1 MSTPLKINPRTPVGT
16 PVRTPAR
23 TPNGKNSG
31 TPVGT
36 PNERNSNR
44 QLTNNQKRN
53 IYLNTKDHNL
63 RNAINI
69 LRYNSNNNNNTFNEF
84 KNNFNNMS
92 FDSRKDNVNPNN
104 ALFMDKTNKKVYK
117 IGLWDNCS
125 MGIGNEYIA
134 YKKIDKKANNHKYV
148 HTPRMIDC
156 KIIPGTK
163 YALLVITYQSALENA
178 ILITNTSDHL
188 YMEAE
193 NFLNNLGIVHE
204 DLLGNIYEIHITNH
218 KKFFIIDFEDCKF
231 NKNKNFNLNN
241 TSKEKL
247 KNMDNKVKKLNSQ
260 QQTCV
265 KKRKPGLGL
274 FPNTSPI
281 TPISPFS
288 LGPTTPN
295 NNNNNNNNNPYPYN
309 RFVNNSSHGSP
320 LKSPRR
326 GGKKNKSKKK

>member
-178 ILITNTSDHL
+178 KLIKTDNLLFND
-188 YMEAE
+188 AE
-193 NFLNNLGIVHE
+193 EFLKKLGIVHE
-204 DLLGNIYEIHITNH
+204 DLVGGNIYEIHIPNH
-218 KKFFIIDFEDCKF
+218 KTFFIIDFEDCTF

-265 KKRKPGLGL
+265 KKRK
-274 FPNTSPI
+274 SVPI
-281 TPISPFS
+281 TPNSPFSRFS

-295 NNNNNNNNNPYPYN
+295 NNNNPYN
-309 RFVNNSSHGSP
+309 RFVNNSSPGSP

-326 GGKKNKSKKK
+326 GEKKNKSKKK